1 MKSETFCTPQP
12 VYLAF
17 LYLLYLAGL
26 HHFPFSPP
34 LLYFLELIL
43 SCRRE
48 PRYKLFIHGFQT
60 FIQHRELK
68 KGAPGV
74 VINIA

>member
-12 VYLAF
+12 VHLAF

-26 HHFPFSPP
+26 HHFPLSP

-48 PRYKLFIHGFQT
+48 PRYKLFILHGFQT

-68 KGAPGV
+68 KGLQE
-74 VINIA
+74 